1 MGMALNGWEDDAMTI
16 EPSQTSLS
24 RPGRRVGDVQR
35 ADCVELLASAFVK
48 GELSQMEYDARTE
61 SCLVAVTDVDLARL
75 TSDLPA
81 QANPPTV
88 SSTALTAS
96 GASAKAVSP
105 SKVLGFEAILVVVAC
120 LLGIDATDYWFF
132 VAFQFWVVGNL
143 AGVAGVFFLRP
154 TRPSQP

>member
-1 MGMALNGWEDDAMTI
+1 MGDA
-16 EPSQTSLS
+16 
-24 RPGRRVGDVQR
+24 QR
-35 ADCVELLASAFVK
+35 AVCGELLAEAFVR
-48 GELSQMEYDARTE
+48 GELSQTEYDARTD

-81 QANPPTV
+81 QAGP
-88 SSTALTAS
+88 STAPSTARTAS
-96 GASAKAVSP
+96 GAGAKAVPP

-120 LLGIDATDYWFF
+120 LLGFDAADYWFF

-154 TRPSQP
+154 TRPARPTRPS